1 MDLITPPTIKETTM
15 HALRF
20 FLPALALAASC
31 TAHAVDIPQPLGM
44 DAGTA
49 TASREI
55 EVTAPRKYINV
66 QRGEVVRFVTPQG
79 SFTWSFDTSPT
90 VSVFDFARIAPAG
103 IDAGSITV
111 YVADT
116 ADKA

>member
-1 MDLITPPTIKETTM
+1 MDLNTPLTHKETTM

-31 TAHAVDIPQPLGM
+31 TAHAVDIPHPLGM

-49 TASREI
+49 AANRDI
-55 EVTAPRKYINV
+55 DVTAPRKYINV
-66 QRGEVVRFVTPQG
+66 QRGEVVRFLTSQG

-90 VSVFDFARIAPAG
+90 VSIFDFARIAPAG

-111 YVADT
+111 HVADT